1 MRLPAAIESAWEAVA
16 ARYDVLAKR
25 FLPKPAV
32 ATPGNSKRGSIAAS
46 LFLLSAGWLI
56 VALVATAFLLTELYS
71 RALDTSLQETLEFQ
85 VETLTDLTLLSSTPT
100 SEEIKVADPRFDRT
114 GSGWYW
120 AIRDDTGDLLN
131 FSNSYV
137 GMVLDPLPGAF
148 DANNSKTAV
157 LTDPFDIKIR
167 VLERLVKVNDV
178 PLHIMVTGS
187 LDEILQLVD
196 EFRGQTLIVLGAV
209 AIMLAVMSTIVAR
222 IALRPVGRLRREVER
237 VREGE
242 AAALTEVYPAEL
254 APLSDEI
261 NELLRSNAQIVER
274 ARNQVGNLA
283 HGLKTPIAVLRN
295 EAASDKKNPLARVV
309 SSETEKMSQLVT
321 TYLDRARISA
331 RSTVVGKRA
340 DATHVMLRL
349 TRVMQKLNPRVTI
362 AMVRPDAS
370 LPWFRGDEGD
380 LEEMAGN
387 LLDNACKWAKSSIG
401 VTVIAERNGQTT
413 NLLVKIDDDGPGL
426 TEEEAVKVLR
436 RGVRLDEKTPGSGL
450 GLDIVKELVD
460 VYGGSLQLKRSVLGG
475 LLAELRLPAAKV
487 AGFRTFASIRK
498 E

>member
-1 MRLPAAIESAWEAVA
+1 MGANDTPDEEGTTERRKALPFAGLRQRVTGLF
-16 ARYDVLAKR
+16 ARIGLR
-25 FLPKPAV
+25 RNSM
-32 ATPGNSKRGSIAAS
+32 ATS

-56 VALVATAFLLTELYS
+56 VALLATAILLSELYS
-71 RALDTSLQETLEFQ
+71 RALDNSLTETLEFHI
-85 VETLTDLTLLSSTPT
+85 ESLTDQALLAKSVKTDD
-100 SEEIKVADPRFDRT
+100 IKVADPRFDRT

-120 AIRDDTGDLLN
+120 VIRDQSGELLN
-131 FSNSYV
+131 FSNSYL
-137 GMVLDPLPGAF
+137 GTVLDRLPGPF
-148 DANNSKTAV
+148 DASNSKTAV
-157 LTDPFDIKIR
+157 VTDPFGAKIR
-167 VLERLVKVNDV
+167 VIEREVRIGDM
-178 PLHIMVTGS
+178 PLDIMVSGS

-222 IALRPVGRLRREVER
+222 IALRPVGKLRREVEQM
-237 VREGE
+237 REGE
-242 AAALTEVYPAEL
+242 LATLSGNYPTEL
-254 APLSDEI
+254 APLSEEI
-261 NELLRSNAQIVER
+261 NELMRSNLQIIER
-274 ARNQVGNLA
+274 ARSQVGNLA
-283 HGLKTPIAVLRN
+283 HGLKTPLAVLRN
-295 EAASDKKNPLARVV
+295 EAGAAKDNPLARVV
-309 SSETEKMSQLVT
+309 TAETDKMTQLVT

-331 RSTVVGKRA
+331 RSAVVGKKA

-362 AMVRPDAS
+362 AMLRPDAQ

-401 VTVIAERNGQTT
+401 VSLIAERNANGT
-413 NLLVKIDDDGPGL
+413 NLLIKIEDDGPGL
-426 TEEEAVKVLR
+426 SEEDAKKALR

-450 GLDIVKELVD
+450 GLDIVKEMVD

-475 LLAELRLPAAKV
+475 LLCELRLPAARV
-487 AGFRTFASIRK
+487 GGIRTFASLRK

>member
-1 MRLPAAIESAWEAVA
+1 MVDAGK
-16 ARYDVLAKR
+16 DD
-25 FLPKPAV
+25 
-32 ATPGNSKRGSIAAS
+32 ATPGWRGRAGRLVAGVPGLFRTLFPRKGSIATS

-71 RALDTSLQETLEFQ
+71 RALDTSLTETLEFHI
-85 VETLTDLTLLSSTPT
+85 ETLTDQLLLSDSPK
-100 SEEIKVADPRFDRT
+100 SEDIKVADPRFDRT

-120 AIRDDTGDLLN
+120 SVRNDGGELIN

-137 GMVLDPLPGAF
+137 GMVLEPPMGNF
-148 DANNSKTAV
+148 DATNTRTAV
-157 LTDPFDIKIR
+157 LTDPFGIKIR
-167 VLERLVKVNDV
+167 AIEREVRVSGV

-196 EFRGQTLIVLGAV
+196 DFRGQTLIVLGAV
-209 AIMLAVMSTIVAR
+209 AIMLAVMSAIVAR
-222 IALRPVGRLRREVER
+222 IALRPIQRLRREVET
-237 VREGE
+237 VREGD
-242 AAALTEVYPAEL
+242 AASLSGSYPTEL

-261 NELLRSNAQIVER
+261 NELMRSNLQIIER
-274 ARNQVGNLA
+274 ARSQVGNLA
-283 HGLKTPIAVLRN
+283 HGLKTPLAVLRN
-295 EAASDKKNPLARVV
+295 EASADAKNPLAKVV
-309 SSETEKMSQLVT
+309 TGETDKMTQLVT

-331 RSTVVGKRA
+331 RSAVVGKKA
-340 DATHVMLRL
+340 DATHLMLRL

-362 AMVRPDAS
+362 AMMRPDAS

-401 VTVIAERNGQTT
+401 VTLVAERNASGA
-413 NLLVKIDDDGPGL
+413 NLLIKVEDDGPGL
-426 TEEEAVKVLR
+426 TEEEAKKVLR

-475 LLAELRLPAAKV
+475 LLCELRLPAAKV
-487 AGFRTFASIRK
+487 GGLRTFASMRK